1 MFWKI
6 LVEVEG
12 FWQIQQFPLP
22 VYPKHAM
29 VHPGSPQT
37 APSSLSMK
45 HSTHIENPDVILIGS
60 GVMSANLG
68 ALLKRLDPKLS
79 IQVYEVTEELA
90 QEASHGWNNAG
101 TGHAGICEL
110 SYTPSQAADGT
121 VDVSNAVKIFE
132 QFEKSRQ
139 FWASAVTEGLIDQP
153 KDFIH
158 PVSHLSFVHGAK
170 WVDYLRARHTG
181 MAAHHFFADM
191 AFSTDRAT
199 IGAWAPL
206 LTESR
211 GEVPIAATRMSTGTD
226 VNFGEISR
234 KLLAWLGR
242 QDHCGIASNHR
253 VLDLAKTST
262 GWSATIRDL
271 ATGQLRRNTARFVF
285 VGAGGGSLHLLQK
298 AGIPE
303 SKGLGGFPIGGQ
315 WLVCDNPAIVA
326 KHEAKVYGQPLEAAP
341 TMAVPHLDT
350 RILDGKKT
358 LLFGPFAAWT
368 TKFLHKK
375 GSALDLPGS
384 IKPHNLLTLL
394 KIGATNL
401 DLVKYLVQQGTQ
413 SLEDRLEVL
422 RVFYPG
428 AKKEDWK
435 LIDAG
440 IRVQAIKKTDGE
452 AGIVHYGTEVITDQ
466 SRTISALLGASPG
479 ASVSVHIVLEVVKL
493 CFPELIASPEGQRRL
508 KEMIP
513 TWDVDIKKPEHA
525 AFYQTHAKRASE
537 ALQLA

>member
-1 MFWKI
+1 M
-6 LVEVEG
+6 
-12 FWQIQQFPLP
+12 QP
-22 VYPKHAM
+22 
-29 VHPGSPQT
+29 
-37 APSSLSMK
+37 
-45 HSTHIENPDVILIGS
+45 STHVQNPDVVLVGS
-60 GVMSANLG
+60 GVMSSNLG
-68 ALLKRLDPKLS
+68 ALLKRLDPRLK
-79 IQVYEVTEELA
+79 IQVYEVTEGLA
-90 QEASHGWNNAG
+90 QEASDGWNNAG

-110 SYTPSQAADGT
+110 SYTPTQAADGT
-121 VDVSNAVKIFE
+121 VDVSNAIKIFE
-132 QFEKSRQ
+132 QFEKTRQ
-139 FWASAVTEGLIDQP
+139 FWAYAVSTGMIQNP
-153 KDFIH
+153 KEFIN
-158 PVSHLSFVHGAK
+158 PVAHLSFVHGAK

-181 MAAHHFFADM
+181 LAAHPFFAGM
-191 AFSTDRAT
+191 EFSTDPAT
-199 IGAWAPL
+199 IGKWAPL

-211 GEVPIAATRMSTGTD
+211 GDVPIAATKMDSGTD
-226 VNFGEISR
+226 VNFGNVSR
-234 KLLAWLGR
+234 KLLAWLGA
-242 QDHCGIASNHR
+242 QEGCGIATNHR
-253 VLDLAKTST
+253 VADLTKTSA
-262 GWSATIRDL
+262 GWDIAIRDL
-271 ATGQLRRNTARFVF
+271 ATGETRRNTAKFVF

-326 KHEAKVYGQPLEAAP
+326 KHQAKVYGQPLDAAP

-375 GSALDLPGS
+375 GSAFDLPGS

-394 KIGATNL
+394 KIGATNI

-413 SLEDRLEVL
+413 SMEDRMEVL
-422 RVFYPG
+422 HVFYPG

-452 AGIVHYGTEVITDQ
+452 AGIVHYGTEVITNQDR
-466 SRTISALLGASPG
+466 SISALLGASPG
-479 ASVSVHIVLEVVKL
+479 ASTSVHIVLEVIKL
-493 CFPELIASPEGQRRL
+493 CFPALVASPEGSARL

-525 AFYQTHAKRASE
+525 DFYRDHAARATA